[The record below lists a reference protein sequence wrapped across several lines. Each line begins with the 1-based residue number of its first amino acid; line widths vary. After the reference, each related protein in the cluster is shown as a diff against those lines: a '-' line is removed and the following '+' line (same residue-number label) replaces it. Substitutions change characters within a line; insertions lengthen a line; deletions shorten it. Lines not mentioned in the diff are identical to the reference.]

1 MGKFTALALGL
12 LTSVLGSALT
22 GLALGVWVFQQ
33 TGSATQYGV
42 TLLINLLPGVL
53 FAPLAGVLVDR
64 LSRWAILVV
73 SEVVSAVTV
82 VALAGLFHAGV
93 LQPWHI
99 FVAVG
104 IQSLVRSV
112 QMPALSSAVV
122 LLAPKEQMGRANG
135 LLMLAQALGSTVG
148 FAGGGV
154 LLLAIRLDGVLLVDF
169 ATFLLNV
176 VILAFVRIPRPPR
189 PAAEPGAADG
199 LLAEIRT
206 GWRVLGT
213 RRALLTL
220 LLFSMALNVSLGYA
234 DALLTPLVLS
244 FASAASLGLVVACM
258 GVGAVAGSMALAM
271 WGGPLRRI
279 NGLAGFALPLG
290 AFLCLGA
297 LRPSV
302 PLILI
307 AALGFTF
314 CFTIVDGT
322 TRNVL
327 QLEVEPAVQG
337 RVFATY
343 NMVSGAVLS
352 VSYLLA
358 GPLADRIFEP
368 MLRTG
373 GRLAGSVGTVV
384 GTGPGRGIAL
394 LMLLVGLLM
403 LVTAALAY
411 VQPSLRGLSD
421 RPTGRPAQDDAAQD
435 DAVQDDAVQ
444 DDAAPAAETEP
455 VPVPAEAVTVPVPG
469 RDDDTARVSRRG

>member
-1 MGKFTALALGL
+1 
-12 LTSVLGSALT
+12 
-22 GLALGVWVFQQ
+22 
-33 TGSATQYGV
+33 
-42 TLLINLLPGVL
+42 
-53 FAPLAGVLVDR
+53 
-64 LSRWAILVV
+64 
-73 SEVVSAVTV
+73 
-82 VALAGLFHAGV
+82 
-93 LQPWHI
+93 
-99 FVAVG
+99 
-104 IQSLVRSV
+104 
-112 QMPALSSAVV
+112 LSSAVV
-122 LLAPKEQMGRANG
+122 LLAPKEQTGRANG
-135 LLMLAQALGSTVG
+135 LLMLAQALGNTVG

-154 LLLAIRLDGVLLVDF
+154 LLLAIGLDGVLLLDF
-169 ATFLLNV
+169 ATFVLNI

-189 PAAEPGAADG
+189 VAAGPGTPGDG

-220 LLFSMALNVSLGYA
+220 LLFSAALNVSLGYA

-244 FASAASLGLVVACM
+244 FASAAALGVVVASM
-258 GVGAVAGSMALAM
+258 GIGAVVGSLALAA
-271 WGGPLRRI
+271 WGGPRRRI

-302 PLILI
+302 PLIVV

-327 QLEVEPAVQG
+327 QLEVEPQVQG

-352 VSYLLA
+352 LSYLLA
-358 GPLADRIFEP
+358 GPLADRVFEP
-368 MLRTG
+368 LLRAG
-373 GRLAGSVGTVV
+373 GRLTGSVGTVV

-394 LMLLVGLLM
+394 LMLVIGVIM
-403 LVTAALAY
+403 LATATAAY
-411 VQPSLRGLSD
+411 VQPSLRGLAD
-421 RPTGRPAQDDAAQD
+421 RPGGRPAPDASG
-435 DAVQDDAVQ
+435 
-444 DDAAPAAETEP
+444 PAAETEP

-469 RDDDTARVSRRG
+469 PAEDTAPVSAGAGRRTTDSESEG